1 VPVRYINM
9 AITRKNKEEIVAE
22 LEATLESNKAVVLL
36 STDGAE
42 ETLSAI
48 QNTEFRSKAME
59 GSVKLKVI
67 KNNLVRKA
75 LEKFELPEF
84 MGSTYVAYLT
94 NPENGDEIIVPKV
107 TVNLTKEKD
116 YKKSI
121 KVLGAVVNGE
131 FYDTAKVIEL
141 SNVSSFPDSMSMI
154 AGMLEQITAKVARG
168 VKEIPTTVAR
178 GVSEAGK
185 TLS

>member
-1 VPVRYINM
+1 M

-22 LEATLESNKAVVLL
+22 LTQTLESQKAVVLL
-36 STDGAE
+36 STDGVE
-42 ETLSAI
+42 ESLSAT
-48 QNTEFRSKAME
+48 QNAEFRSKAME
-59 GSVKLKVI
+59 GGVKLKVI
-67 KNNLVRKA
+67 KNNLVKKA

-84 MGSTYVAYLT
+84 QGSTYVAYLT
-94 NPENGDEIIVPKV
+94 DPENGDEVTVPKI
-107 TVNLTKEKD
+107 TVDLTKEKD
-116 YKKSI
+116 FKKSM

-141 SNVSSFPDSMSMI
+141 SSVSSFSDSMSMI